1 MHNPFASPADV
12 DEPPGGGDQVNAHG
26 VRTDDRGGP
35 LRMAALSYCLASGLG
50 AIALLWIYGH
60 LTSLERFC
68 QALDVWSQ
76 WDLDTWRLSSA
87 FPIYGFLTIGVVV
100 KAEVTGSR
108 SWLIGLPL
116 ILFPQVLWVSATLA
130 ETVPVLFQD
139 GFAVQ
144 QHGAFLVF
152 AAGVLVVAVVDWV
165 YYLCCTRRTRRL
177 LAQGVP
183 PHPSPLAMESA
194 EPSERVVDPH
204 HRSARAFA
212 VGTAFCAFL
221 VGLLAV
227 AELMGLLGSS
237 LNQWFD
243 GDAHFCRSLN
253 SYLLRAVFFACI
265 AVFWCVASRQFWLSR
280 FRHAVMYLSS
290 GVLVLVLMQFLLA

>member
-1 MHNPFASPADV
+1 
-12 DEPPGGGDQVNAHG
+12 
-26 VRTDDRGGP
+26 
-35 LRMAALSYCLASGLG
+35 MAALSYCLASGLG

-87 FPIYGFLTIGVVV
+87 FPIYGFLTIGIVV
-100 KAEVTGSR
+100 KAEFTGSR

-116 ILFPQVLWVSATLA
+116 ILFPQVFWVSATLA
-130 ETVPVLFQD
+130 VPVLFQG

-152 AAGVLVVAVVDWV
+152 AAGVLVVAVFDWV
-165 YYLCCTRRTRRL
+165 YYLCCSRRTRRL
-177 LAQGVP
+177 LAQDVP
-183 PHPSPLAMESA
+183 PRPSTQSMESA
-194 EPSERVVDPH
+194 EPSEHVFDPQ

-212 VGTAFCAFL
+212 VGTAICAFL

-227 AELMGLLGSS
+227 AEWMGLMGSS
-237 LNQWFD
+237 LNEWFD
-243 GDAHFCRSLN
+243 GDAHFCRSLS
-253 SYLLRAVFFACI
+253 SYLLRAVFFAFI
-265 AVFWCVASRQFWLSR
+265 AACWCVASRQFWQRR
-280 FRHAVMYLSS
+280 FRRAVTYLSL
-290 GVLVLVLMQFLLA
+290 GVLVLVLMQLLLA